1 MDVAITGSHGLIG
14 TALSRSLRDDGH
26 VVVPVVRGGDDGGD
40 GSAGRVVRWDV
51 QGATIDADALEGV
64 DAVVH
69 LAGAGVASGRWTDEQ
84 RRRIRESRTRG
95 TALLAEAL
103 AGLDTKPAVLVSG
116 SAIGYYGDRGDA
128 ELTEAS
134 PPGADFLA
142 HVCRDW
148 EAATGMAEAAG
159 IRVAHIRSGVVLSTE
174 GGALAA
180 QLRPFKLGLGGPAGD
195 GRQWLSWITL
205 DDEVGAIRFLI
216 DHEVSGPV
224 NLTAPAP
231 VRNAEFT
238 RTLGKVL
245 HRPTV
250 LRIPRAITRLPAGVG
265 DLVESLL
272 FTSARVAPTV
282 LVGAGYPFAHRDLH
296 TALEAV
302 LRS

>member
-26 VVVPVVRGGDDGGD
+26 VVVPVVRGGD
-40 GSAGRVVRWDV
+40 GSGGRVVRWDV
-51 QGATIDADALEGV
+51 EAATIDADALEGV

-69 LAGAGVASGRWTDEQ
+69 LAGAGVASGPWTDER

-116 SAIGYYGDRGDA
+116 SAIGYYGDRGDE

-134 PPGADFLA
+134 PAGDDFLA
-142 HVCRDW
+142 QVCHDW

-159 IRVAHIRSGVVLSTE
+159 IRVARIRSGVVLSTE

-205 DDEVGAIRFLI
+205 DDEVGAIRFLL
-216 DHEVSGPV
+216 DRDVSGPV
-224 NLTAPAP
+224 NLTAPIP

-238 RTLGKVL
+238 GTLGRVL

-250 LRIPRAITRLPAGVG
+250 VRIPRLLTRLPGGVG

-282 LVGAGYPFAHRDLH
+282 LTEAGYRFGHGDLGS
-296 TALEAV
+296 ALAAV
-302 LRS
+302 LRR

>member
-14 TALSRSLRDDGH
+14 TALSRSLREDGH
-26 VVVPVVRGGDDGGD
+26 VVVPVVRGAD
-40 GSAGRVVRWDV
+40 GSGGRVVHWDV
-51 QGATIDADALEGV
+51 EAATIDADALEGV

-69 LAGAGVASGRWTDEQ
+69 LAGAGVASGRWTDE
-84 RRRIRESRTRG
+84 RRRLIRESRTRG

-116 SAIGYYGDRGDA
+116 SAIGYYGDRGDE

-134 PPGADFLA
+134 PPGDDFLA
-142 HVCRDW
+142 KVCRDW

-159 IRVAHIRSGVVLSTE
+159 IRVANIRSGVVLSAE

-180 QLRPFKLGLGGPAGD
+180 QLRPFKLGLGGQAGD
-195 GRQWLSWITL
+195 GRQWLSWISL
-205 DDEVGAIRFLI
+205 DDEIGAIRFLL
-216 DHEVSGPV
+216 DHDVSGPV

-231 VRNAEFT
+231 ARNAEFT
-238 RTLGKVL
+238 RTLGQVL
-245 HRPTV
+245 RRPTV

-272 FTSARVAPTV
+272 FTSARVAPAV
-282 LVGAGYPFAHRDLH
+282 LTDAGYGFRHRDLGS
-296 TALEAV
+296 TLRAV
-302 LRS
+302 LKR

>member
-14 TALSRSLRDDGH
+14 TALSRSLREDGH
-26 VVVPVVRGGDDGGD
+26 VVVPVVRGGDSSG
-40 GSAGRVVRWDV
+40 GRVVHWDV
-51 QGATIDADALEGV
+51 EAATIDADALEGV

-69 LAGAGVASGRWTDEQ
+69 LAGAGVASGRWNEKH

-116 SAIGYYGDRGDA
+116 SAIGYYGARGDE

-134 PPGADFLA
+134 PPGDDFLA
-142 HVCRDW
+142 KVCRDW

-159 IRVAHIRSGVVLSTE
+159 IRVAQIRSGVVLSTE
-174 GGALAA
+174 GGALQA

-195 GRQWLSWITL
+195 GRQWLSWIAL
-205 DDEVGAIRFLI
+205 ADEVGAIRFLL
-216 DHEVSGPV
+216 DHDISGPV
-224 NLTAPAP
+224 NLTTPAP

-238 RTLGKVL
+238 RTLGQVL

-265 DLVESLL
+265 ELVESLL
-272 FTSARVAPTV
+272 FTSAKVAPTV
-282 LVGAGYPFAHRDLH
+282 LADAGYGFRHRELGS
-296 TALEAV
+296 ALQAV
-302 LRS
+302 LKR